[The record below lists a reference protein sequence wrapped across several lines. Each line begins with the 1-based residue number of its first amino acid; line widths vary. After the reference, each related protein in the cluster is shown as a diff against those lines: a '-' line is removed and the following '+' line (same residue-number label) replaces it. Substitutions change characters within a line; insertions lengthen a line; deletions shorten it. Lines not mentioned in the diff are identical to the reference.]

1 MGVNWSALQAPD
13 IAGSFMS
20 GLQHG
25 QQRRKEVQQEEAF
38 SAYAQNPDDPNAFTM
53 MAKVNPRMAMGIRE
67 DQEKRKRETAATELA
82 RRAASG
88 DNAALQE
95 MMVSNPDAFKTI
107 DGATKARMKEAND
120 FLGNAAMQI
129 SRLPEEQRAATWS
142 QYVQQAESGG
152 MDIPSYLEAYSPQ
165 ALNTAVARAGMVNEL
180 LNSQK
185 VVWHQVG
192 ERPSFATDA
201 YGQPVGS
208 DNPYN
213 AGTGG
218 EVAPVEPKPS
228 GLKVSGNIDLNARPV
243 VKNSDGSISTVRS
256 ISVGTDQGEVLI
268 PTVSEDTR
276 IMSNQEA
283 IDQYQKTGRHLGSF
297 DTPEA
302 ATRYA
307 ESLHN
312 QQDKRYSKRPFGEEE
327 AGSILQRGEQTGTI
341 SRSDY
346 DAMRKALG
354 PNGEGRFN
362 AWVKKYNVRVADSAP
377 ASKTVN
383 GATYYQVNGKWY
395 DNPEGR

>member
-218 EVAPVEPKPS
+218 EVTPAGPTVGAIEDGYRFKGGDPSDSKSWEPVSNGGQTPHASGTFRPS
-228 GLKVSGNIDLNARPV
+228 GIAGERITSTFRSPSHNAKVGGVSNSYHTRKGADGRAMAR
-243 VKNSDGSISTVRS
+243 D
-256 ISVGTDQGEVLI
+256 SVPPPG
-268 PTVSEDTR
+268 
-276 IMSNQEA
+276 MSMA
-283 IDQYQKTGRHLGSF
+283 DY
-297 DTPEA
+297 A
-302 ATRYA
+302 AKLRRQNPNYDVIN
-307 ESLHN
+307 EGDHVHIE
-312 QQDKRYSKRPFGEEE
+312 P
-327 AGSILQRGEQTGTI
+327 RG
-341 SRSDY
+341 
-346 DAMRKALG
+346 
-354 PNGEGRFN
+354 
-362 AWVKKYNVRVADSAP
+362 
-377 ASKTVN
+377 
-383 GATYYQVNGKWY
+383 
-395 DNPEGR
+395 

>member
-129 SRLPEEQRAATWS
+129 SRLPDEQRAATWS

-218 EVAPVEPKPS
+218 EVAPVEPKP
-228 GLKVSGNIDLNARPV
+228 LA
-243 VKNSDGSISTVRS
+243 
-256 ISVGTDQGEVLI
+256 
-268 PTVSEDTR
+268 
-276 IMSNQEA
+276 
-283 IDQYQKTGRHLGSF
+283 
-297 DTPEA
+297 
-302 ATRYA
+302 
-307 ESLHN
+307 
-312 QQDKRYSKRPFGEEE
+312 EEE